1 MKKKAGGRDMAQAT
15 RNYDFD
21 ADKVYEALVG
31 AIKRVR
37 RVKRYSTDATSRTVT
52 VRMGM
57 TLSSWGQTFVASVR
71 DTGSGS
77 AVTVSWTETRAYV
90 RPGKNSPVTYG
101 TNVSTRDAGELFEA
115 LSMELN
121 EDTPGAMA
129 RAGGFYGMALAWKGN
144 LAWCAIMTG
153 LLLVISVLV
162 MPMQRMT
169 MGSTEIF
176 EIFEVICIVCAAP
189 SIVFLICG
197 IPVRAGIRK
206 AKARLSELENEA
218 QRMAEQW
225 EDARAR
231 IIEDM
236 RRLGYETEDEIIAHG
251 EETREFREWQRKA
264 EEINKKQEAARIEV
278 WKRCGRYRE
287 PN

>member
-1 MKKKAGGRDMAQAT
+1 MAQAT

-21 ADKVYEALVG
+21 ADKVYKALVG

-37 RVKRYSTDATSRTVT
+37 RVKGYSTDATSRTVT

-57 TLSSWGQTFVASVR
+57 TLNHWGQTFVASVR
-71 DTGSGS
+71 DTRSGS
-77 AVTVSWTETRAYV
+77 AVTVSWTETRAYI
-90 RPGKNSPVTYG
+90 RPGQGSSVMYG

-121 EDTPGAMA
+121 GETPGAMA

-144 LAWCAIMTG
+144 LALCACMAALI
-153 LLLVISVLV
+153 LLLSFVVS
-162 MPMQRMT
+162 MQRRT

-176 EIFEVICIVCAAP
+176 EIFEVICIVCAVP

-218 QRMAEQW
+218 QRLAEQW
-225 EDARAR
+225 EDARDR

-251 EETREFREWQRKA
+251 EETGEFREWQKKA
-264 EEINKKQEAARIEV
+264 EEMNKKTRAAAIEV
-278 WKRCGRYRE
+278 WKRCGRYRD

>member
-1 MKKKAGGRDMAQAT
+1 MTQAT

-21 ADKVYEALVG
+21 ADRVYEALVD

-37 RVKRYSTDATSRTVT
+37 RVKGYSTDAMSRTVT

-57 TLSSWGQTFVASVR
+57 TLNHWGQTFVASVR

-77 AVTVSWTETRAYV
+77 AVTVSWTETRAYI
-90 RPGKNSPVTYG
+90 RPSQNSSVTYG
-101 TNVSTRDAGELFEA
+101 TKVSTRDAGELFEA
-115 LSMELN
+115 LRMEL
-121 EDTPGAMA
+121 EGETAGAMA
-129 RAGGFYGMALAWKGN
+129 RTGGFYGMALAWKGN
-144 LAWCAIMTG
+144 LAWCAFMAG
-153 LLLVISVLV
+153 LLLLLSFVVS
-162 MPMQRMT
+162 MQRRM

-176 EIFEVICIVCAAP
+176 EIFEVVCIVCAVP

-218 QRMAEQW
+218 QRLAEQW
-225 EDARAR
+225 ENVRDR

-236 RRLGYETEDEIIAHG
+236 RRLGYTTDDEIIAHG
-251 EETREFREWQRKA
+251 EETREYREWQKKA
-264 EEINKKQEAARIEV
+264 EEINKKMAAASIEV
-278 WKRCGRYRE
+278 WKRRGQYRE
-287 PN
+287 PNG